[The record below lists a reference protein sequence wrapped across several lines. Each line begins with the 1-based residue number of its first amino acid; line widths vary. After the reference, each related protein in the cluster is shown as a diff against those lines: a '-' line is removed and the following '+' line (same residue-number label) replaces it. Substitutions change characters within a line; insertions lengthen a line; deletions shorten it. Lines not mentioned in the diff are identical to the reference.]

1 MKRKN
6 NTAVNLPAGFAVLLA
21 AAGVLLWRL
30 GAAHLVT
37 GIVWGILVAHL
48 GLLMY
53 FILVPRPDGTNI
65 KFFRKYLPGALLRY
79 VIMISAFC
87 VVVFWLRIN
96 AVGVLIGTFAGM
108 MTATFISLN
117 RMRRPP
123 EV

>member
-1 MKRKN
+1 MNGKN
-6 NTAVNLPAGFAVLLA
+6 NTAVNLAAGFAVVLA

-37 GIVWGILVAHL
+37 GIVWGIVVAHL

-53 FILVPRPDGTNI
+53 YILVPRPGGTTI
-65 KFFRKYLPGALLRY
+65 KFFRGYLPGALLRY

-87 VVVFWLRIN
+87 AVVFWLRIN
-96 AVGVLIGTFAGM
+96 AVGVLLGAFVGM